1 MKKVSEDTVKKIK
14 DIHNKLIK
22 EVEKVIIGQ
31 REVLER
37 IFIAFL
43 ARGHAIIIGVPGLAK
58 TLLIRAMAQALN
70 LNFNRV
76 QFTPDLMPSDIIGSE
91 ILEEDKKGKR
101 SFKFVKGPIFTNILL
116 ADEINRTPP
125 KTQSALLQAMQER
138 MVTVNGKTYK
148 LDEPFFVL
156 ATQNPIEQEGTYP
169 LPEAQLDR
177 FFFSINID
185 YPDEKAELEIAK
197 KSTEENL
204 NKIKK
209 IATKNELLKIFDIVQ
224 DIPIADS
231 VLNYAVKLI
240 RLTRPAKTNPV
251 EAVNEFVKWGA
262 GPRASQ
268 YLVLASKINALLN
281 GRFSVSINDINFVAY
296 NILSHRI
303 ILNFSA
309 EAENINVKFIIDSI
323 IKKLVKSK

>member
-101 SFKFVKGPIFTNILL
+101 VFKFVKGPIFTNILL